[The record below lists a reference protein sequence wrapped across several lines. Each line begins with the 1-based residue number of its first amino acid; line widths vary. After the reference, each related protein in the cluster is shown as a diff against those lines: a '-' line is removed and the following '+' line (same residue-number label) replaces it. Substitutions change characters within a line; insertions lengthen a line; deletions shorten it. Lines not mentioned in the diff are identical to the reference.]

1 MSGWGTVMVNGESVK
16 MNWLGE
22 EDYKILAAQAAAEKP
37 KPAAGFTRADQVQ
50 IKPVDW
56 LIENWIARDSLA
68 GIVGKSGSCKS
79 FLAVDWAC
87 RVATGTPWQG
97 NAVKRGAV
105 FILAG
110 EGRNGLRKR
119 IEGWSAHN
127 KVPIEGAPLYL
138 ATQLPRLDHITTAA
152 LMEEVDALAEETF
165 FENGGADPA
174 LIIVD
179 TLARAMAG
187 DENSSKDMGLMIE
200 CADWLR
206 ERYPGCVVALVHHSG
221 HGPEN
226 RARGSSAFYAALDS
240 EVQLKPLKSGD
251 VQLWASKAKDWQLA
265 RPMQFRRHKVEITV
279 PGADEPTSTL
289 VLASTAMETPKDRTA
304 EVAELR
310 AQKKSIREISEAT
323 GIPKS
328 TVSRLL
334 KDDKQEVPVWE
345 QEFGE

>member
-1 MSGWGTVMVNGESVK
+1 M
-16 MNWLGE
+16 
-22 EDYKILAAQAAAEKP
+22 AAETLEQRALASLSGDAAPEEVAATLESARRKQKANKP
-37 KPAAGFTRADQVQ
+37 TAGFTRADQVQ

-68 GIVGKSGSCKS
+68 GIVGPSGSCKS

-127 KVPIEGAPLYL
+127 NIRIEGAPLYL

-152 LMEEVDALAEETF
+152 LMEEVDALAAE
-165 FENGGADPA
+165 ASDDSAAQPA

-221 HGPEN
+221 HGPQN

-265 RPMQFRRHKVEITV
+265 RPMQFRRHKVDITV

-289 VLASTAMETPKDRTA
+289 VLANMVMETPKDRSA